1 MRNVRRISASIVL
14 LLALAAVAW
23 ASQSWKN
30 KPYQQWNKKD
40 VSKVMND
47 SPWEKTDRVS
57 ADWKTKVLT
66 SSEEVTGSPSEYGGS
81 NASMNGPA
89 GLGMEPRQGSA
100 KFEARWISAKTMR
113 EAMLRQGE
121 LEGKVTPAM
130 AQRELARTPADYQI
144 FISGKDM
151 TPFSKLEDA
160 DVAKV
165 SYLQPDRPKGK
176 LSPVNVK
183 FDRSPNGTRVIG
195 VVLSFPKT
203 LNGKPTIAA
212 NAHHVELVCKLKGA
226 LLRFRFDASKMIGK
240 GGRDL

>member
-14 LLALAAVAW
+14 LLALAVVAW
-23 ASQSWKN
+23 ASQPWKS

-40 VSKVMND
+40 VSRVMND
-47 SPWEKTDRVS
+47 SPWEKTDRVT
-57 ADWKTKVLT
+57 AAWKTKVLT
-66 SSEEVTGSPSEYGGS
+66 SSEEVTGSVSEYGGS

-89 GLGMEPRQGSA
+89 GLGMRPRQGSA
-100 KFEARWISAKTMR
+100 KFQARWISAKTMR

-121 LEGKVTPAM
+121 LEGKMTPTM
-130 AQRELARTPADYQI
+130 AQSELAQTPADYQI

-151 TPFSKLEDA
+151 TPFAKLEDA
-160 DVAKV
+160 DVAKI
-165 SYLQPDRPKGK
+165 SYLQINRPKGE

-195 VVLSFPKT
+195 IVLSFPKT

-212 NAHHVELVCKLKGA
+212 NANHAELVCKLKGTI
-226 LLRFRFDASKMIGK
+226 LRFRFDPSKMIGK
-240 GGRDL
+240 HGRDL